1 MTFLSWLQKH
11 GRRTFIVVP
20 GAMLLTAGSV
30 LVGCPSVETSTSS
43 GSSTGDEADGGP
55 DAKPDAFVKPD
66 AMPPSSTFCKL
77 PGSVVTDAT
86 GKHVVPGG
94 AGQPDLTWLTL
105 PQGFCAHYFAN
116 VPNARQLRFAP
127 GGELFVASPVTST
140 TGGGPNGLAGIAVL
154 PDDNKDGLADTQ
166 NLFLGQLASTQG
178 LLFTE
183 GFFYYQDGTRIRK
196 MPYKS
201 GDRLGVKPGDIAVDI
216 TVYTSGLHW
225 PKTLDQADDGTI
237 YVANGGDQGE
247 ACDPTHPFH
256 GGILAIDGTPGGA
269 QISKGYRNPIA
280 VRCQR
285 GHNNC
290 FAAELALDYSALQGG
305 REKLVPIRKGDD
317 IGFPCC
323 ASKDLPYMGVVPVP
337 DCSKIASESGSF
349 IIGDTPFGV
358 EFDLGAWP
366 APYTDHIFVPLH
378 GEFGSW
384 AGARM
389 VAIATDPAT
398 GMAIPATDLMG
409 HPTEAMKD
417 FATGWDDG
425 LHLHGRPAAVA
436 MSADGRLFVGNDV
449 NGDIFWI
456 APIGADGN

>member
-1 MTFLSWLQKH
+1 MTFLSWLQQH
-11 GRRTFIVVP
+11 GRRTVFVVP
-20 GAMLLTAGSV
+20 GAIALAAGAI
-30 LVGCPSVETSTSS
+30 LVGCPSVETSTSV
-43 GSSTGDEADGGP
+43 GSSTGDPPTDGGP
-55 DAKPDAFVKPD
+55 DVIYKPD

-77 PGSVVTDAT
+77 PGAVVTDAT

-94 AGQPDLTWLTL
+94 VGQPDLTWLTL
-105 PQGFCAHYFAN
+105 PEGFCAHYFGN

-154 PDDNKDGLADTQ
+154 PDDDKDGLADSKD
-166 NLFLGQLASTQG
+166 LFLGQLASTQG
-178 LLFTE
+178 LLFHD
-183 GFFYYQDGTRIRK
+183 GFFYYQDETRIRK
-196 MPYKS
+196 LPYKS
-201 GDRLGVKPGDIAVDI
+201 GDRQGTKPGDVVIDI

-225 PKTLDQADDGTI
+225 PKTLDAADDGTI

-247 ACDPTHPFH
+247 VCDPTRPFR
-256 GGILAIDGTPGGA
+256 GGILKIDGSPGGA
-269 QISKGYRNPIA
+269 QVSKGYRNPIA

-290 FAAELALDYSALQGG
+290 FASELALDYSAAAGG
-305 REKLVPIRKGDD
+305 REKLVPIHQGDD
-317 IGFPCC
+317 IGYPCC
-323 ASKDLPYMGVVPVP
+323 ASKDLPYMDVVPVP
-337 DCSKIASESGSF
+337 NCSKIAGESGSF
-349 IIGDTPFGV
+349 IIGDTPFGI

-366 APYTDHIFVPLH
+366 APYTNDIFVPLH

-384 AGARM
+384 KGARM

-409 HPTEAMKD
+409 HPTDAMKD

-456 APIGADGN
+456 SPIGVDAP